1 MKNSKIINKISISVG
16 DETFVI
22 NVGVLLHID
31 ENNIENEAESTL
43 ANFGYFSTLKAKL
56 GRVVSDIQ
64 LQATSLY
71 SELFLDLKRDE
82 ESRIS
87 DRYAE
92 SYANND
98 EDYQELIA
106 SLNKAKEHLN
116 IITGIAEALKLK
128 INVIQTISANLRKS

>member
-1 MKNSKIINKISISVG
+1 VKNSKIINKISISVG

-64 LQATSLY
+64 LQVTSLY

-98 EDYQELIA
+98 EDYQELVA

>member
-64 LQATSLY
+64 LQVTSLY

-98 EDYQELIA
+98 EDYQELVA

>member
-64 LQATSLY
+64 LQVTSLY